1 MKRSRAL
8 AALFLATL
16 LAGCAGLEPLLCW
29 PGCNHRGRQSHGSS
43 SLVGFLYPEGTDA
56 VPANALPTLPV
67 PLRVGLGFLPD
78 RDGAPV
84 EGLEAARREHVMA
97 RIAEHFRSRDFIA
110 DIVLVPDYYLRDA
123 RGFAGLAGVQRLYGV
138 DLMALVSYDQ
148 VRYQD
153 DRGLAAGYLTVVGA
167 YVLKGTRQD
176 VTTLMD
182 MAVIE
187 PATRS
192 IVLRAGGT
200 DTRVQNTTY
209 VGSEVAGRRAA
220 AAGFDAAADQ
230 LIEHFDVAL
239 GQLEADIRAG
249 KSTVKVQARDGGSG
263 GGAGALDAPGVVLLG
278 VLVLLV
284 IRRRPGPRSAGIHC
298 NDWDIYARFAAL
310 GASAEGACRKKMP
323 FRWKVRSSRPSPTR
337 PSASA

>member
-67 PLRVGLGFLPD
+67 PLRVGLSFLPD

-84 EGLEAARREHVMA
+84 E
-97 RIAEHFRSRDFIA
+97 
-110 DIVLVPDYYLRDA
+110 
-123 RGFAGLAGVQRLYGV
+123 GLAGVQRLYGV

-200 DTRVQNTTY
+200 
-209 VGSEVAGRRAA
+209 
-220 AAGFDAAADQ
+220 
-230 LIEHFDVAL
+230 
-239 GQLEADIRAG
+239 
-249 KSTVKVQARDGGSG
+249 
-263 GGAGALDAPGVVLLG
+263 GALDGPGVVLLG

-284 IRRRPGPRSAGIHC
+284 IRRRPGPIRPGFIAMTATFMQ
-298 NDWDIYARFAAL
+298 D
-310 GASAEGACRKKMP
+310 
-323 FRWKVRSSRPSPTR
+323 SRPLEPAQRVHAERRCHSDGR
-337 PSASA
+337 